1 MSREESSK
9 KVIYIYEVSNS
20 NSIEIMDTKIDYQVF
35 KGVTLNKEDKIKD
48 FLIDED
54 LQKMI
59 VVTLYGVLMVI
70 DINKETKLP
79 ALILKMSLEKKNG

>member
-1 MSREESSK
+1 
-9 KVIYIYEVSNS
+9 
-20 NSIEIMDTKIDYQVF
+20 MDTKIDYQVF